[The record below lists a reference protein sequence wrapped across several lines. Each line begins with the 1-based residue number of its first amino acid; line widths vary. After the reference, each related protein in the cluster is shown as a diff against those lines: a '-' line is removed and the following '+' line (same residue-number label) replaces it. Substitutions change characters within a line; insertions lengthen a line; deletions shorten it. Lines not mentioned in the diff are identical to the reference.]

1 MAVSDGNGG
10 AGRYPGNSPERGR
23 GGKRKLN
30 RGSETEKV
38 GDGAAVGG
46 AVIPRALQRSREKHL
61 LSGYLMTLS
70 NKEIIS
76 AMYVALNKK
85 VNTLL

>member
-1 MAVSDGNGG
+1 MAVSDGSGG
-10 AGRYPGNSPERGR
+10 AWRHPGNSPERGR
-23 GGKRKLN
+23 GGKRKLS

-46 AVIPRALQRSREKHL
+46 AGIPRALQRSRGQHL

-70 NKEIIS
+70 DKEIIS
-76 AMYVALNKK
+76 AMYVKK
-85 VNTLL
+85 